1 MGVIS
6 KNCGQGP
13 FQIIF
18 PLWFLLGVLWF
29 QVLNLQYN
37 FSQFLWVVWDRDLV
51 LFFYM
56 WTSNFS
62 RIIYWRDCLFF
73 IGYSWLSCQML
84 VDCIGMALFLG
95 SWICSVGQCVCFYD
109 TAILF
114 WLLKLYNIAWYQEMW
129 SLPLCSFSGKNALA
143 IQDLLWCLINIRI
156 DFSTSIKNA
165 IGILTGITLNL
176 YVALSS
182 TFILIT
188 LIPPVHENRIT
199 FHLFV
204 SYLISFISVLQISV

>member
-1 MGVIS
+1 MWLPRFPSTTYWRGYLFPIDYFWLP
-6 KNCGQGP
+6 C
-13 FQIIF
+13 QIIVDYIC
-18 PLWFLLGVLWF
+18 LG
-29 QVLNLQYN
+29 
-37 FSQFLWVVWDRDLV
+37 
-51 LFFYM
+51 
-56 WTSNFS
+56 
-62 RIIYWRDCLFF
+62 
-73 IGYSWLSCQML
+73 
-84 VDCIGMALFLG
+84 LFLG
-95 SWICSVGQCVCFYD
+95 SSLCSTGQCVCFYD